1 MALIKIVRRG
11 QVEEYDDRQT
21 QSRARSFLWHE
32 ADLIFRHI
40 GDDRYRVEK
49 DRRGAYGR
57 EVSEAEM
64 QTMISAAV
72 T

>member
-1 MALIKIVRRG
+1 MVRRG
-11 QVEEYDDRQT
+11 QVEEHDDRQT
-21 QSRARSFLWHE
+21 QPRSFLWHE

>member
-1 MALIKIVRRG
+1 M
-11 QVEEYDDRQT
+11 
-21 QSRARSFLWHE
+21 
-32 ADLIFRHI
+32 

-72 T
+72 Q